1 MYYSF
6 SIFERK
12 FNFSKKSNMQ
22 LIKLKPRNTNSANK
36 KLNERYEKLQSLLE
50 ELHKRELPQKV
61 TTEISTEI
69 EKVNTI
75 QDSAY
80 KKQLLKSRTKILR
93 ILEKELKLVPKNY
106 YRNLWLALGMSVFG
120 IPMGA
125 AFGVALDSMAF
136 LGIGLPIGMV
146 IGMAVGS
153 EMDKKA
159 AKENRQLN
167 IDS

>member
-1 MYYSF
+1 M
-6 SIFERK
+6 
-12 FNFSKKSNMQ
+12 
-22 LIKLKPRNTNSANK
+22 
-36 KLNERYEKLQSLLE
+36 
-50 ELHKRELPQKV
+50 
-61 TTEISTEI
+61 STEI